1 VADAL
6 ANLSMVGKLEATEAF
21 SAENFDQLV
30 SLNQKRIYRLLISL
44 LRDPDAADTLTQE
57 CFLKAYTS
65 RSSFRGE
72 CSVETWL
79 YRIAVNLARDH
90 IRNRRVAFWRRLFAS
105 QQSQSQA
112 QSEDLEDV
120 AERVP
125 DKRPSLERNLLA
137 KEEVDLVWKTAK
149 QLSPMQREVFLLRF
163 AQDMSLDE
171 ISQTLEVQLGT
182 VKAHLSRALST
193 VRARVKEHRSGSPL
207 K

>member
-6 ANLSMVGKLEATEAF
+6 ANLSMVGKLAATEAF

-30 SLNQKRIYRLLISL
+30 SVNQKRIYRLLISL

-90 IRNRRVAFWRRLFAS
+90 IRNRRAAFWRRLFAS
-105 QQSQSQA
+105 QQP

-120 AERVP
+120 AQRIP

-137 KEEVDLVWKTAK
+137 KEEVDLVWKTAQ

-163 AQDMSLDE
+163 AQDMSLEE

>member
-1 VADAL
+1 MADAL
-6 ANLSMVGKLEATEAF
+6 ADLSMVGKLAATEAF

-30 SLNQKRIYRLLISL
+30 SVHQKRIYRLLISL

-79 YRIAVNLARDH
+79 YRIAVNLSRDH

-105 QQSQSQA
+105 QQSQA
-112 QSEDLEDV
+112 EDLEDV
-120 AERVP
+120 AQTIP

-137 KEEVDLVWKTAK
+137 KEEVDVVWRTAE

-163 AQDMSLDE
+163 AQDMSLEE
-171 ISQTLEVQLGT
+171 ISHTLDVQLGT

>member
-6 ANLSMVGKLEATEAF
+6 ADLSMVGKLATTEAF

-30 SLNQKRIYRLLISL
+30 SMNQRRIYRLLISL
-44 LRDPDAADTLTQE
+44 LRNPDAADTLTQE

-90 IRNRRVAFWRRLFAS
+90 VRNRRVAFWKRLFAS
-105 QQSQSQA
+105 QQSQS
-112 QSEDLEDV
+112 EDLEDV
-120 AERVP
+120 AQRLP

-137 KEEVDLVWKTAK
+137 KEEVDLVWRTAQ

-163 AQDMSLDE
+163 AQDMSLEE

-182 VKAHLSRALST
+182 VKAHLSRALGT
-193 VRARVKEHRSGSPL
+193 VRARVKEHRSGPPL

>member
-1 VADAL
+1 MADAL
-6 ANLSMVGKLEATEAF
+6 ANLSMVGKLAATEAF

-30 SLNQKRIYRLLISL
+30 SVNQKRIYRLLISL

-90 IRNRRVAFWRRLFAS
+90 IRNRRTAFWRRLFAS
-105 QQSQSQA
+105 QQSQS
-112 QSEDLEDV
+112 EDLEDV
-120 AERVP
+120 AQKIP

-137 KEEVDLVWKTAK
+137 KEEVDLVWKTAQ

-163 AQDMSLDE
+163 AQDMSLEE

>member
-6 ANLSMVGKLEATEAF
+6 ANLSMVGKLAATEAF

-30 SLNQKRIYRLLISL
+30 SVNQKRIYRLLISL

-90 IRNRRVAFWRRLFAS
+90 IRNRRAAFWRRLFAS
-105 QQSQSQA
+105 QQSQS
-112 QSEDLEDV
+112 EDLEDV
-120 AERVP
+120 AQKIP

-137 KEEVDLVWKTAK
+137 KEEVDLVWKTAQ

-163 AQDMSLDE
+163 AQDMSLEE

>member
-6 ANLSMVGKLEATEAF
+6 ANLSMVGKLAATEAF

-30 SLNQKRIYRLLISL
+30 SLHQKRIYRLLISL

-90 IRNRRVAFWRRLFAS
+90 IRNRRAAFWRRLFAS
-105 QQSQSQA
+105 QQSQSR
-112 QSEDLEDV
+112 SEDLEDV
-120 AERVP
+120 AQTIP

-137 KEEVDLVWKTAK
+137 KEEVDLVWKTAQ

-163 AQDMSLDE
+163 AQDMSLEE

>member
-6 ANLSMVGKLEATEAF
+6 ADLSMVGKLAATEAF

-30 SLNQKRIYRLLISL
+30 SLHQKRIYRLLISL

-79 YRIAVNLARDH
+79 YRIAVNLSRDH
-90 IRNRRVAFWRRLFAS
+90 IRNRRAAFWRRLFAS
-105 QQSQSQA
+105 QQSQA
-112 QSEDLEDV
+112 EDLEDV
-120 AERVP
+120 AQTIP
-125 DKRPSLERNLLA
+125 DKRPSLERSLLA
-137 KEEVDLVWKTAK
+137 REEVDLVWRTAE

-163 AQDMSLDE
+163 AQDMSLEE

>member
-1 VADAL
+1 
-6 ANLSMVGKLEATEAF
+6 MVGKLASTEAF
-21 SAENFDQLV
+21 SAENFDQVV
-30 SLNQKRIYRLLISL
+30 SLHQKRIYRLLISL

-90 IRNRRVAFWRRLFAS
+90 VRNRRVAFWRKLFAS
-105 QQSQSQA
+105 QQSQS
-112 QSEDLEDV
+112 EDMEDV
-120 AERVP
+120 AQSIP

-137 KEEVDLVWKTAK
+137 KEEVDLVWKTA
-149 QLSPMQREVFLLRF
+149 QDLSPMQREVFLLRF
-163 AQDMSLDE
+163 AQDMSLEE

-182 VKAHLSRALST
+182 VKAHLSRALSA

>member
-1 VADAL
+1 MADAL
-6 ANLSMVGKLEATEAF
+6 ANLSMVGKLATTEAF

-90 IRNRRVAFWRRLFAS
+90 IRNRRVAFWKRLFAS
-105 QQSQSQA
+105 QQSR
-112 QSEDLEDV
+112 SEDMEDV
-120 AERVP
+120 AQTIP

-137 KEEVDLVWKTAK
+137 KEEVDLVWRTAQ

-163 AQDMSLDE
+163 AQDMSLEE

-193 VRARVKEHRSGSPL
+193 VRARVKEHRCGSPL

>member
-1 VADAL
+1 MADAL
-6 ANLSMVGKLEATEAF
+6 ANLSMVGKLATTEAF

-30 SLNQKRIYRLLISL
+30 SLNQRRIYRLLISL

-57 CFLKAYTS
+57 CFLKAYTG

-90 IRNRRVAFWRRLFAS
+90 VRNRRVAFWKRLFAS
-105 QQSQSQA
+105 QQSQSP
-112 QSEDLEDV
+112 SEDLEDV
-120 AERVP
+120 AQRIP

-137 KEEVDLVWKTAK
+137 KEEVDLVWRTAQ

-163 AQDMSLDE
+163 AQDMSLEE

-193 VRARVKEHRSGSPL
+193 VRARVKEHRSGPPL

>member
-6 ANLSMVGKLEATEAF
+6 ANLSMVVKLAATEAF

-30 SLNQKRIYRLLISL
+30 SLHQKRIYRLLISL

-90 IRNRRVAFWRRLFAS
+90 IRNRRAAFWRRLFAS
-105 QQSQSQA
+105 QQSQSR
-112 QSEDLEDV
+112 SEDLEDV
-120 AERVP
+120 AQTIP

-137 KEEVDLVWKTAK
+137 KEEVDLVWKTAQ

-163 AQDMSLDE
+163 AQDMSLEE

>member
-6 ANLSMVGKLEATEAF
+6 ANLSMVGKLAATEAF

-30 SLNQKRIYRLLISL
+30 LLNQKRIYRLLISL

-105 QQSQSQA
+105 QQSQS
-112 QSEDLEDV
+112 EDLEDV
-120 AERVP
+120 AQRIP

-137 KEEVDLVWKTAK
+137 KEEVDLVWKTAQ

-163 AQDMSLDE
+163 AQDMSLEE

-193 VRARVKEHRSGSPL
+193 VRAKVKEHRSGSPL

>member
-1 VADAL
+1 MADAL
-6 ANLSMVGKLEATEAF
+6 ANLSMVGKLATTEAF

-30 SLNQKRIYRLLISL
+30 SLNQRRIYRLLISL

-90 IRNRRVAFWRRLFAS
+90 VRNRRVAFWKRLFAS
-105 QQSQSQA
+105 QQSPS

-120 AERVP
+120 AQRIP

-137 KEEVDLVWKTAK
+137 KEEVDLVWRTAQ

-163 AQDMSLDE
+163 AQDMSLEE

>member
-1 VADAL
+1 MADAL
-6 ANLSMVGKLEATEAF
+6 ADLSMVGKLAATEAF

-30 SLNQKRIYRLLISL
+30 SLHQKRIYRLLISL

-79 YRIAVNLARDH
+79 YRIAVNLSRDH

-105 QQSQSQA
+105 QQSQA
-112 QSEDLEDV
+112 EDLEDV
-120 AERVP
+120 AQTIP

-137 KEEVDLVWKTAK
+137 KEEVDVVWRTAE

-163 AQDMSLDE
+163 AQDMSLEE
-171 ISQTLEVQLGT
+171 ISHTLDVQLGT

>member
-1 VADAL
+1 MADAL
-6 ANLSMVGKLEATEAF
+6 ANLSMVGKLATTEAF

-90 IRNRRVAFWRRLFAS
+90 IRNRRAAFWRRLFAS
-105 QQSQSQA
+105 QQSQSQS
-112 QSEDLEDV
+112 QDLEDV
-120 AERVP
+120 AQKIP

-137 KEEVDLVWKTAK
+137 KEEVDLVWKTAQK
-149 QLSPMQREVFLLRF
+149 LSPMQREVFLLRF
-163 AQDMSLDE
+163 AQDMSLEE
-171 ISQTLEVQLGT
+171 ISQTLDVQLGT

>member
-1 VADAL
+1 MADAL
-6 ANLSMVGKLEATEAF
+6 ANLGMVGKTAAMEAF
-21 SAENFDQLV
+21 SADNFDQLV
-30 SLNQKRIYRLLISL
+30 LLNQKRIFRLLISL
-44 LRDPDAADTLTQE
+44 LRDQDAADTLTQE
-57 CFLKAYTS
+57 CFLKAYNS
-65 RSSFRGE
+65 RANFRGE

-105 QQSQSQA
+105 HSQA
-112 QSEDLEDV
+112 DEIEDV
-120 AERVP
+120 AQTIP

-137 KEEVDLVWKTAK
+137 REEVNLVWRTAE

-163 AQDMSLDE
+163 AQDMSLEE

-182 VKAHLSRALST
+182 VKAHLSRALGT
-193 VRARVKEHRSGSPL
+193 VRARIKEHRSGPPL

>member
-1 VADAL
+1 MADAL
-6 ANLSMVGKLEATEAF
+6 ANLSMVGKLATTEAF

-30 SLNQKRIYRLLISL
+30 SLNQRRIYRLLISL

-90 IRNRRVAFWRRLFAS
+90 VRNRRVAFWKRLFAS
-105 QQSQSQA
+105 QQSP
-112 QSEDLEDV
+112 SEDLEDV
-120 AERVP
+120 AQRIP

-137 KEEVDLVWKTAK
+137 KEEVDLVWRTAQ

-163 AQDMSLDE
+163 AQDMSLEE

-193 VRARVKEHRSGSPL
+193 VRARVKEHRSGPPL

>member
-6 ANLSMVGKLEATEAF
+6 ADLSMVGKLAATEAF
-21 SAENFDQLV
+21 SAENFDKLV
-30 SLNQKRIYRLLISL
+30 SLHQKRIYRLLISL

-79 YRIAVNLARDH
+79 YRIAVNLSRDH

-105 QQSQSQA
+105 QQSQT
-112 QSEDLEDV
+112 EDLEDV
-120 AERVP
+120 AQTIP

-137 KEEVDLVWKTAK
+137 KEEVDVVWRTAE

-163 AQDMSLDE
+163 AQDMSLEE
-171 ISQTLEVQLGT
+171 ISQTLDVQLGT

>member
-1 VADAL
+1 MADAL
-6 ANLSMVGKLEATEAF
+6 ANLSMVGKLATTEAF
-21 SAENFDQLV
+21 SAESFDQLV
-30 SLNQKRIYRLLISL
+30 SLNQRRIYRLLISL

-90 IRNRRVAFWRRLFAS
+90 VRNRRVAFWKRLFAS

-112 QSEDLEDV
+112 EDLEDV
-120 AERVP
+120 AQRIP

-137 KEEVDLVWKTAK
+137 KEEVDLVWRTAQ

-163 AQDMSLDE
+163 AQDMSLEE

-193 VRARVKEHRSGSPL
+193 VRARVKEHRSGPPL

>member
-1 VADAL
+1 MADAL
-6 ANLSMVGKLEATEAF
+6 ANLSMVGKLATTEAF

-30 SLNQKRIYRLLISL
+30 SLNQRRIYRLLISL

-90 IRNRRVAFWRRLFAS
+90 VRNRRVAFWKRLFES
-105 QQSQSQA
+105 QQSQS

-120 AERVP
+120 AQRIP

-137 KEEVDLVWKTAK
+137 KEEVDLVWRTAQ

-163 AQDMSLDE
+163 AQDMSLEE

-193 VRARVKEHRSGSPL
+193 VRARVKEHRSGPPL

>member
-1 VADAL
+1 MADAL
-6 ANLSMVGKLEATEAF
+6 ANLSMVGKLTATEAF
-21 SAENFDQLV
+21 SAEHFDELV
-30 SLNQKRIYRLLISL
+30 LLHQKRIYRLLISL

-72 CSVETWL
+72 CAVETWL

-90 IRNRRVAFWRRLFAS
+90 VRNRRAAFWRKLFAS
-105 QQSQSQA
+105 RQSA
-112 QSEDLEDV
+112 ADDLEDV
-120 AERVP
+120 AQTIP

-137 KEEVDLVWKTAK
+137 KEEVSLVWRTA
-149 QLSPMQREVFLLRF
+149 QDLSPMQREVFLLRF
-163 AQDMSLDE
+163 AQDMSLEE
-171 ISQTLEVQLGT
+171 ISQALEVQLGT

-193 VRARVKEHRSGSPL
+193 VRAKVKEHRSGPPL

>member
-6 ANLSMVGKLEATEAF
+6 ADLSMVGKLAATEAF

-30 SLNQKRIYRLLISL
+30 SLHQKRIYRLLISL

-79 YRIAVNLARDH
+79 YRIAVNLSRDH

-105 QQSQSQA
+105 QQSQA
-112 QSEDLEDV
+112 EDLEDV
-120 AERVP
+120 AQTIP

-137 KEEVDLVWKTAK
+137 KEEVDVVWRTAE

-163 AQDMSLDE
+163 AQDMSLEE
-171 ISQTLEVQLGT
+171 ISHTLDVQLGT
-182 VKAHLSRALST
+182 VNAHLSRALST

>member
-1 VADAL
+1 MADAL
-6 ANLSMVGKLEATEAF
+6 ADLSMVGKLAATEAF

-30 SLNQKRIYRLLISL
+30 SLHQKRIYRLLISL

-79 YRIAVNLARDH
+79 YRIAVNLSRDH

-105 QQSQSQA
+105 QQSQA
-112 QSEDLEDV
+112 EDLEDV
-120 AERVP
+120 AQTIP

-137 KEEVDLVWKTAK
+137 KEEVDVVWRTAE

-163 AQDMSLDE
+163 AQDMSLEE
-171 ISQTLEVQLGT
+171 ISQTLDVQLGT

>member
-1 VADAL
+1 MADAL
-6 ANLSMVGKLEATEAF
+6 ADLSMVGKLAATEAF

-30 SLNQKRIYRLLISL
+30 SLHQKRIYRLLISL

-79 YRIAVNLARDH
+79 YRIAVNLSRDH
-90 IRNRRVAFWRRLFAS
+90 IRNRRAAFWRRLFAS
-105 QQSQSQA
+105 QQSQA
-112 QSEDLEDV
+112 EDLEDV
-120 AERVP
+120 AQTIP
-125 DKRPSLERNLLA
+125 DKRPSLERSLLA
-137 KEEVDLVWKTAK
+137 REEVDLVWRTAE

-163 AQDMSLDE
+163 AQDMSLEE